1 MPFYLSSQSNTMSS
15 QNKLEIEFAP
25 SQDQLLEY
33 IRNIPVRTIPGG
45 EERYSKNARLGVEI
59 PIDPKQAREMFEF
72 AQARK
77 LTTVQLK

>member
-1 MPFYLSSQSNTMSS
+1 MDPQS
-15 QNKLEIEFAP
+15 KAEIQHV
-25 SQDQLLEY
+25 STQDQVFDY
-33 IRNIPVRTIPGG
+33 AKHIPVRTIPGG

-77 LTTVQLK
+77 FTSVQWK

>member
-1 MPFYLSSQSNTMSS
+1 MET
-15 QNKLEIEFAP
+15 QNKTALEFAP
-25 SQDQLLEY
+25 SQDYLLED
-33 IRNIPVRTIPGG
+33 IRKIPVRTIPGG

-77 LTTVQLK
+77 LASVKTK